1 MFGPTN
7 NTTNIFGNTSLNTSS
22 DNKTPFN
29 FGTNTV
35 SNANSTSIFGTANQ
49 SSTSSTNLFGN
60 IGANS
65 SLNLQNG
72 LLGSGLNS
80 TLASTD
86 QQQQKGLNLFGQ
98 QKSPGLGLQ
107 STNTTSSQI
116 SAISSMNPPT
126 TSNTGTTVDNNK
138 PSLFGQSTL
147 NNQAGTGISTN
158 TILFGST
165 NNIQSVGTLNSGNN
179 LFGSSNLST
188 SNSDSTAPGLSLTN
202 LNSNFSNSLN
212 VNGINNKAS
221 PDTTVTSSN
230 DPSSSLNNPTSN
242 LFGQSNTASSNN
254 KIDQNSL
261 FTGANTKSLSG
272 NSYGTMG
279 LPSASTNS
287 ESNKLASDNSNLFSS
302 TLSSISGIESQA
314 KSETSAKID
323 IAPINSK
330 NDTNTNNT
338 QGTNNS
344 GQLSTALQLD
354 VSTGASLQH
363 ERVDDVLKSWESRL
377 AKQVKLFNKAS
388 SDVLAVDKAII
399 TYTTLLYSIRSDQ
412 QEMKIR
418 QETMDNRIDQIA
430 QQQNSLAS
438 MLRNIEESLS
448 RKLETNLG
456 SGVSSDTSNA
466 QYQNVRI
473 SAARANA
480 LSTELQE
487 IEGQVDNLMRH
498 LNSVHEKIYPNPLNQ
513 IVKILNLHQLT
524 LQSIEDEAVN
534 LKQKLTIAED
544 CLVRR

>member
-1 MFGPTN
+1 MFGSTN

-29 FGTNTV
+29 FGTNAV
-35 SNANSTSIFGTANQ
+35 SNASSTSIFGTANQ

-80 TLASTD
+80 TLASTG

-116 SAISSMNPPT
+116 SAISSMNPPM

-138 PSLFGQSTL
+138 PSLLGQSTL
-147 NNQAGTGISTN
+147 NNQAGTSIGTN
-158 TILFGST
+158 TIPFGST
-165 NNIQSVGTLNSGNN
+165 NNVQNVGTLNSGNN

-188 SNSDSTAPGLSLTN
+188 SNS
-202 LNSNFSNSLN
+202 NSNFSNSLN
-212 VNGINNKAS
+212 VNGINNKAL
-221 PDTTVTSSN
+221 PDTTVISSN

-242 LFGQSNTASSNN
+242 LFGQSNTASLNN

-261 FTGANTKSLSG
+261 FTGPNTKSLSG
-272 NSYGTMG
+272 DSYATTG

-287 ESNKLASDNSNLFSS
+287 ESNKLVSGNSNLFSS
-302 TLSSISGIESQA
+302 TLSGTSGIESQA
-314 KSETSAKID
+314 KSETSTKID
-323 IAPINSK
+323 IAPINTK

-338 QGTNNS
+338 QGTSNS

-354 VSTGASLQH
+354 VSTAASLQH

-456 SGVSSDTSNA
+456 SGVSTDTSNA

-524 LQSIEDEAVN
+524 LQSIEDEAMN